1 MATIIIAVFFA
12 VVIEGIQNVNWT
24 VSFISRENDY

>member
-12 VVIEGIQNVNWT
+12 VVIEAIQNVNWT